1 MLMFDPQNGHYD
13 PRFERE
19 ADRLIALASDMEK
32 IRNGADP
39 RDLASG
45 APILDHW
52 IVAEHSVPHLAGL
65 SSGHPILTGTGRL
78 IATSDLVLVAH
89 DCSWAR
95 TRSRFYRLGRPG
107 GAASN
112 S

>member
-1 MLMFDPQNGHYD
+1 MLMFDPQTGRYD

-19 ADRLIALASDMEK
+19 ADRLVTLAADMEK

-39 RDLASG
+39 KELAAG

-52 IVAEHSVPHLAGL
+52 VVAEHSVPYLAGL

-89 DCSWAR
+89 DQSWAR
-95 TRSRFYRLGRPG
+95 TRSRFYRLGRPSG
-107 GAASN
+107 VAAN

>member
-1 MLMFDPQNGHYD
+1 MLMFDPQNGRYD

-39 RDLASG
+39 RDLAAG

-52 IVAEHSVPHLAGL
+52 IVAERLVSHLAGL

-89 DCSWAR
+89 DQSWAR

-107 GAASN
+107 GARAS